1 MWMMLELLSKSACI
15 NKFSPVIYTTL
26 KWAAPNVRFGWWFAK
41 SSLETMYN
49 HAPRRVFPVSRTSIW
64 HLCNKPA
71 IWIRAFPSMQ
81 NCEYDLHGAN
91 STKQSAWV
99 STTTT
104 DSIHSAGNDQPL
116 QVEHQRTEKLEN
128 QLQGHQES
136 RYTISEATKGTQT
149 QPWQSAFPASK
160 FSPGMSRP
168 NKNKRITRTRR
179 GYIYIYARNVEKRD
193 VRLCS
198 LMSGSSRTGYRWEYC
213 RLHPSCRC
221 TPTEASCVSSHAG
234 LLVSSSAHWG
244 NPGHRR
250 ASARGQPMWCL

>member
-1 MWMMLELLSKSACI
+1 
-15 NKFSPVIYTTL
+15 
-26 KWAAPNVRFGWWFAK
+26 
-41 SSLETMYN
+41 MYN
-49 HAPRRVFPVSRTSIW
+49 HAPRRVFPISRTTSVQQAGN
-64 HLCNKPA
+64 LNKGTWDCVLVSTKQA
-71 IWIRAFPSMQ
+71 SCVPSMQ
-81 NCEYDLHGAN
+81 NCEYDLQGAS
-91 STKQSAWV
+91 STKQSAWWV
-99 STTTT
+99 STTTTT
-104 DSIHSAGNDQPL
+104 DSIHSAGNNQPL
-116 QVEHQRTEKLEN
+116 QVQHQRTEKVED

-136 RYTISEATKGTQT
+136 RYTISEATKELKRSHGRA
-149 QPWQSAFPASK
+149 PFPHQNFRQARQGQLLK
-160 FSPGMSRP
+160 
-168 NKNKRITRTRR
+168 NKNERITRTRR

-250 ASARGQPMWCL
+250 ASARGQLMWCL